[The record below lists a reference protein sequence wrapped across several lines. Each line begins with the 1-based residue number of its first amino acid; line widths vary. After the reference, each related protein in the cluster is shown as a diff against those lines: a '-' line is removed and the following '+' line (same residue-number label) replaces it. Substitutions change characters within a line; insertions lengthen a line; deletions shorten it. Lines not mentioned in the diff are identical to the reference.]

1 MSNDLAGCTFVLRKG
16 MIRFL
21 IVSIVFAIGL
31 GCSNLGSHEHRPDAV
46 IWEAWEGIKD
56 SHVDSAA
63 LSVDVLMDGGIK
75 EMLNLANIPA
85 YPLLT
90 ELDEVIDRPPKQVSK
105 ELEDLWRVKTLIL
118 QISPDV
124 DKTALA
130 EAALLGILNSLTDP
144 VSRYLNPEAYQRKK
158 EINKSSYEGIG
169 AVIGLQ
175 DGQLTIIS
183 PMSGGPAEKAGLE
196 RGDLILKVNGRS
208 VEGQSLEAASGHV
221 KGAVGTRVT
230 FLIQKPGENEPR
242 EINVTRALI
251 EIPTIEMSLLPG
263 SVGYLRFIEFNEGT
277 LDETLDVLERFNQL
291 DTLGIVIDLRNN
303 NEGSIEHVGAVA
315 GQFVP
320 AGPFIYETDNDDQ
333 RRDFSIEKSGILT
346 DGVSLVVLV
355 NQGTGGAAE
364 AFAAA
369 LRDMGGATLIGV
381 RTSGSG
387 SSNMY
392 MELNNGSALYIPTSR
407 WFTAGGL
414 PLLGDGLKPDEE
426 AALTDQDISL
436 GRDSQLNAAYN
447 HLDGL
452 LPDYR

>member
-1 MSNDLAGCTFVLRKG
+1 MCIRDSKKG
-16 MIRFL
+16 M
-21 IVSIVFAIGL
+21 
-31 GCSNLGSHEHRPDAV
+31 
-46 IWEAWEGIKD
+46 
-56 SHVDSAA
+56 
-63 LSVDVLMDGGIK
+63 
-75 EMLNLANIPA
+75 
-85 YPLLT
+85 
-90 ELDEVIDRPPKQVSK
+90 
-105 ELEDLWRVKTLIL
+105 
-118 QISPDV
+118 
-124 DKTALA
+124 
-130 EAALLGILNSLTDP
+130 
-144 VSRYLNPEAYQRKK
+144 
-158 EINKSSYEGIG
+158 NKSSYEGIG

-208 VEGQSLEAASGHV
+208 VEGQSLEVASGYV

-291 DTLGIVIDLRNN
+291 DTLGIIIDLRNN
-303 NEGSIEHVGAVA
+303 NDGSIKHAGAVA

-320 AGPFIYETDNDDQ
+320 AGPFIYEIDNND
-333 RRDFSIEKSGILT
+333 RRQDFSIEKSGILT
-346 DGVSLVVLV
+346 DGVNLVVLV

-369 LRDMGGATLIGV
+369 LRDMGGATLIGA

-407 WFTAGGL
+407 WFTTEGL
-414 PLLGDGLKPDEE
+414 SLLGDGLKPDEE
-426 AALTDQDISL
+426 AALTEQDISL